1 MCYSL
6 VFAAA
11 AVSPAAQAV
20 TAAGVPVHTAVGG
33 EDVLGVA
40 EVFAVE

>member
-1 MCYSL
+1 MEVCL
-6 VFAAA
+6 VFAAT
-11 AVSPAAQAV
+11 AAQAV

-33 EDVLGVA
+33 EDGLGVA